1 MDAAETGRKGEAV
14 AARYYQQRGCLLLA
28 HDYRTRMGEIDLI
41 LREPDGTIVLC
52 EVKTRSPDP
61 LASPASAVTPAKQ
74 RRLIRAA
81 EQYLQ
86 QTGQSDAPARFD
98 VAEVTPLDSGRW
110 MVHIIKGAPV
120 GKRQK
125 PAFAAAD
132 KKGSL
137 WTRGRKGATT
147 MQFFSTR
154 DRNRVVNAS
163 QAIAQGLSDEGG
175 LFVPQSFPKVDVASI
190 CALDYPEMAAAIVGQ
205 YLTDYSQQFLA
216 EAAKTTYGEAFDGKA
231 GYLAPVSDEVYS
243 LELWHGPTCA
253 FKDYALQLMPK
264 LLVEAKK
271 NLGRTEKTLILVAT
285 SGDTGK
291 AALDGYHDIPGVE
304 IAVFFPTGG
313 TSEIQRLQMATQEG
327 DNVAVYA
334 VHGNFD
340 DAQTGVKRVFGDTAI
355 AAELAKRNIRL
366 SSANSINWGRLVPQ
380 IVYYFAAYAQLLK
393 AGQIALGDAVDFC
406 VPTGNFGDILAGYYA
421 KQMGLP
427 VGKLVCASN
436 ENNVL
441 TDFLTTGTYTAR
453 RAFYKTT
460 SPSMDILVSSNLERL
475 LYHVTGSDTEVA
487 SLMKQL
493 NETGSYTVRPETL
506 AAIQESFAC
515 GWSSEAQVAGE
526 IRARYEQDHYLC
538 DTHTAV
544 AFHVA
549 SQHKRDGVPMVVLST
564 ASPFKFPRSV
574 LEALG
579 HAAPANDFEAMQ
591 QLEEATGCT
600 APASLSALRQKAER
614 FHTVID
620 PEQIAQVALRY
631 QA

>member
-1 MDAAETGRKGEAV
+1 MK
-14 AARYYQQRGCLLLA
+14 YY
-28 HDYRTRMGEIDLI
+28 
-41 LREPDGTIVLC
+41 
-52 EVKTRSPDP
+52 
-61 LASPASAVTPAKQ
+61 
-74 RRLIRAA
+74 
-81 EQYLQ
+81 
-86 QTGQSDAPARFD
+86 
-98 VAEVTPLDSGRW
+98 
-110 MVHIIKGAPV
+110 
-120 GKRQK
+120 
-125 PAFAAAD
+125 
-132 KKGSL
+132 
-137 WTRGRKGATT
+137 
-147 MQFFSTR
+147 STR
-154 DRNRVVNAS
+154 DKNVSLSAAEAVKM
-163 QAIAQGLSDEGG
+163 GLSRDGG
-175 LFVPQSFPKVDVASI
+175 LLTPTQIPLIDRAFLERLIPMEYAQRAAKVM
-190 CALDYPEMAAAIVGQ
+190 AL
-205 YLTDYSQQFLA
+205 YLTDYSDEELLTFGRNAYGPAQFDDPIA
-216 EAAKTTYGEAFDGKA
+216 
-231 GYLAPVSDEVYS
+231 APVRKVENGLYC
-243 LELWHGPTCA
+243 LELWHGPTSA
-253 FKDYALQLMPK
+253 FKDMALQMLPR
-264 LLVEAKK
+264 LLSAALRKTGEK
-271 NLGRTEKTLILVAT
+271 RTACILAAT

-291 AALDGYHDIPGVE
+291 AAMAGFADVPQTCIQVYYPKDGVSPVQE
-304 IAVFFPTGG
+304 
-313 TSEIQRLQMATQEG
+313 RQMVTQEG
-327 DNVAVYA
+327 ENVDVRAVI
-334 VHGNFD
+334 GNFD
-340 DAQTGVKRVFGDTAI
+340 DAQAGVKRIFSDEAVR
-355 AAELAKRNIRL
+355 AELDKRGYFL
-366 SSANSINWGRLVPQ
+366 SSANSINWGRILPQ
-380 IVYYFAAYAQLLK
+380 VVYYISAYCDLVRD
-393 AGQIALGDAVDFC
+393 GALTMGDKVNFC

-515 GWSSEAQVAGE
+515 GWSSEAQVAEE

-564 ASPFKFPRSV
+564 ASPFKSPRSV

-579 HAAPANDFEAMQ
+579 HTAPANDFEAMQ

>member
-1 MDAAETGRKGEAV
+1 
-14 AARYYQQRGCLLLA
+14 
-28 HDYRTRMGEIDLI
+28 
-41 LREPDGTIVLC
+41 
-52 EVKTRSPDP
+52 
-61 LASPASAVTPAKQ
+61 
-74 RRLIRAA
+74 
-81 EQYLQ
+81 
-86 QTGQSDAPARFD
+86 
-98 VAEVTPLDSGRW
+98 
-110 MVHIIKGAPV
+110 
-120 GKRQK
+120 
-125 PAFAAAD
+125 
-132 KKGSL
+132 
-137 WTRGRKGATT
+137 

-154 DRNRVVNAS
+154 DRNRVVSAS

-175 LFVPQSFPKVDVASI
+175 LFVPQSFPQVDVQAI
-190 CALDYPEMAAAIVGQ
+190 CGLEYPEMAAAIVGQ

-216 EAAKTTYGEAFDGKA
+216 EAAKATYGEAFGGKA
-231 GYLAPVSDEVYS
+231 GYLAPVSDSVYS

-271 NLGRTEKTLILVAT
+271 NLNRTEKTLILVAT

-327 DNVAVYA
+327 ENVAVYA
-334 VHGNFD
+334 VRGNFD
-340 DAQTGVKRVFGDTAI
+340 DAQTGVKRVFGDGAI

-393 AGQIALGDAVDFC
+393 AGTVAFGDKVDFC

-441 TDFLTTGTYTAR
+441 TDFLTTGTYTAKR
-453 RAFYKTT
+453 EFFKTT

-487 SLMKQL
+487 ALMKSL
-493 NETGSYTVRPETL
+493 AETGSYTVRPETL
-506 AAIQESFAC
+506 RTIQESFAC
-515 GWSSEAQVAGE
+515 GWSSEEQVAGE
-526 IRARYEQDHYLC
+526 IRARYEQDGYLC

-549 SQHKRDGVPMVVLST
+549 AQHKRDGVPMVVLST

-579 HAAPANDFEAMQ
+579 QTAPANDFEAMQ
-591 QLEEATGCT
+591 QLEEITDRT
-600 APASLSALRQKAER
+600 APASLSALRRKAER
-614 FHTVID
+614 FNTVID
-620 PEQIAQVALRY
+620 PEQIAQVALSY